1 MDKYVN
7 HDEYEQ
13 IKELLMYRKV
23 TKVNDNTLFLDNG
36 VELKILPN
44 EG

>member
-1 MDKYVN
+1 MKKYVEC
-7 HDEYEQ
+7 DDYEQ
-13 IKELLMYRKV
+13 IKELLMYRKII
-23 TKVNDNTLFLDNG
+23 KVNDDTLFLDNG